1 MFSFGVRRKFATFAP
16 RLTYDISQYKVNKYW
31 EQEYVGFHPSFS
43 RHGITRASSVL
54 LIWLNENVA
63 YDFIMSETEPD
74 TLLPKD
80 AKRGLER
87 HGKYTNISRINTY
100 FVEIF
105 SFLALIHVFP
115 ETCMVDF

>member
-16 RLTYDISQYKVNKYW
+16 RLTDDISQYKVNKYW
-31 EQEYVGFHPSFS
+31 EQEY
-43 RHGITRASSVL
+43 
-54 LIWLNENVA
+54 VA

-87 HGKYTNISRINTY
+87 HGKYTNISRTNTY

-115 ETCMVDF
+115 ETCMVDLSISGGSCVHQTR

>member
-31 EQEYVGFHPSFS
+31 EQEY
-43 RHGITRASSVL
+43 
-54 LIWLNENVA
+54 VA

-115 ETCMVDF
+115 ETCMVDLSISGGSCVHQTR

>member
-1 MFSFGVRRKFATFAP
+1 
-16 RLTYDISQYKVNKYW
+16 
-31 EQEYVGFHPSFS
+31 
-43 RHGITRASSVL
+43 
-54 LIWLNENVA
+54 
-63 YDFIMSETEPD
+63 MSETEPD